1 MYLAEAYTFT
11 PGLAGQGTIEI
22 PGSFQLEDFGVITN
36 VTRNSILY
44 DPAEGDAGATLTSGP
59 GSVTLTL
66 EQTTSYCAA
75 EDSLQIIILKAPEGG
90 ATEATLES
98 IDNKLPALVGGK
110 IPVDIGTNIDVT
122 IDNTSIEVSNDAGNP
137 VPVSGTVNTLSG
149 LDIPPHNYI
158 SLSYTGSNL
167 TGVVYKSGGSGGTVV
182 ATLSLGYDGNNN
194 LTSVTKL

>member
-1 MYLAEAYTFT
+1 MYLAEAYTFN
-11 PGLAGQGTIEI
+11 PGPAGQGTIEI
-22 PGSFQLEDFGVITN
+22 PGSFQLEDFGIVTN

-44 DPAEGDAGATLTSGP
+44 DPTEGDAGATLTSGP

-66 EQTTSYCAA
+66 EQTTSYC
-75 EDSLQIIILKAPEGG
+75 ESTDNLQIIILKAPEGG